1 MTHRAPHKVYK
12 SESGRVC
19 DADEA
24 QPHVPIR
31 HCCCCA
37 SIALSTLLIRA
48 MRLSSK
54 ACPESTSFTA
64 TTTHTHARTHTH
76 THTATHGSHMGWSVT
91 RQQRETTLSPVSCG
105 VPTRAMV
112 AWRRCAWVGVGGWLG
127 NIRLALSTVSVTS
140 ARNAEVRSPILS
152 SPDNGTTSGRKSVSQ
167 G

>member
-76 THTATHGSHMGWSVT
+76 THSDTRVTHGLVSHQATERDNVESS
-91 RQQRETTLSPVSCG
+91 EL
-105 VPTRAMV
+105 
-112 AWRRCAWVGVGGWLG
+112 RCTDTGHGCLEALCVGGCG
-127 NIRLALSTVSVTS
+127 RVAGQHTISIIDRLSHQRPERRS
-140 ARNAEVRSPILS
+140 EV
-152 SPDNGTTSGRKSVSQ
+152 PDLELA
-167 G
+167 